1 MASNAETSQGPG
13 LVTLNPLQAE
23 TQATPAS
30 KPIVIG
36 LYGIAGCGK
45 SHLLNQLK
53 QRLPVDAF
61 TFHDGS
67 AAISSVVPGGL
78 AAFKVLDEEVK
89 QHYRELAIKKIRDDS
104 AASGKAAVVAGHYM
118 FWDDEAQ
125 EFPTPVSTPADWDT
139 YTHIVYLRIPTGV
152 VTQRRRDDTKRQRPA
167 VSEDHLGRWMQTE
180 HTELQKMCLEHGVLF
195 CPLYENNE
203 LLDRAEMLLRDFRVH
218 SEAYNLYRAK
228 RELGEQLADVA
239 RGNAGLWQTALVF
252 DADRTLTEEDTG
264 RMFWDKEDPLK
275 AIFSSHLGYSY
286 TAFRQATLLYEGEA
300 SSNCQDDFDQTC
312 NLVADAV
319 KVYPELANLISQAA
333 GKEHVLVVV
342 LTCGPVHV
350 WRKILA
356 RLGSHI
362 VVIGGGRIADGFV
375 VDPEMKATLVRHI
388 RAAGCPH
395 VWAFGDS
402 PLDLPML
409 READEGVV
417 VVGDQAKRSQ
427 SMEAA
432 LGRAIASGMRARQ
445 ARIPPTTP
453 PRLDT
458 WRLPPI
464 DLADAATV
472 EAILARRGGSGGGVL
487 RVVHAGDRPSA
498 RLLATPTRDASIRGH
513 ELRTAHHRIGWY
525 LAVELVPRIVG
536 LGPFSMPHVQGGK
549 TEGYALRDEAVLTTI
564 VALMRGGEPMALGVS
579 EAFPRATFLHARTP
593 DDVKVDHVVGKRTV
607 LLVDSVVNS
616 GKSLVEFVQRVRGLD
631 HAVDIVFVAGVVQS
645 GAFAED
651 GYIARHVGQDRK
663 FTLVALRVSE
673 NKYTGLGTTDTGN
686 RLFNTTHL
694 D

>member
-1 MASNAETSQGPG
+1 M
-13 LVTLNPLQAE
+13 
-23 TQATPAS
+23 
-30 KPIVIG
+30 
-36 LYGIAGCGK
+36 
-45 SHLLNQLK
+45 
-53 QRLPVDAF
+53 
-61 TFHDGS
+61 
-67 AAISSVVPGGL
+67 VPGGL

-180 HTELQKMCLEHGVLF
+180 HTELQKMCLEHG
-195 CPLYENNE
+195 ENNE

-409 READEGVV
+409 READEGGGGGRRPGEAQPEHGGGARA
-417 VVGDQAKRSQ
+417 GDRQRHAGTSGADPAHNAAAARHLASTPDRPGGRGYRRSYFGSPWRQ
-427 SMEAA
+427 RRRRPARRPRRRPA
-432 LGRAIASGMRARQ
+432 LGPSAGHSDPWTPPSGAMSCV
-445 ARIPPTTP
+445 PPTTGSAGTS
-453 PRLDT
+453 R
-458 WRLPPI
+458 WSWCRASS
-464 DLADAATV
+464 DLGRSACRTCKV
-472 EAILARRGGSGGGVL
+472 
-487 RVVHAGDRPSA
+487 A
-498 RLLATPTRDASIRGH
+498 RLRATPCVTRR
-513 ELRTAHHRIGWY
+513 Y
-525 LAVELVPRIVG
+525 
-536 LGPFSMPHVQGGK
+536 
-549 TEGYALRDEAVLTTI
+549 
-564 VALMRGGEPMALGVS
+564 
-579 EAFPRATFLHARTP
+579 
-593 DDVKVDHVVGKRTV
+593 
-607 LLVDSVVNS
+607 
-616 GKSLVEFVQRVRGLD
+616 
-631 HAVDIVFVAGVVQS
+631 
-645 GAFAED
+645 
-651 GYIARHVGQDRK
+651 
-663 FTLVALRVSE
+663 
-673 NKYTGLGTTDTGN
+673 
-686 RLFNTTHL
+686 
-694 D
+694 